1 MKLKV
6 AVLFGGQNSEHPVS
20 LMSAYSVIN
29 NLDPEKYDLYLVG
42 ITTDGRWYHFNGSV
56 ELLNNDNW
64 LTSPSN
70 EEVILSP
77 NANHHGFYNLKK
89 QAVDYVDLV
98 FPVLHGRNGED
109 GTITSVCQLAGI
121 PCVSCDMVSCAIA
134 IDKEFTHIVAESY
147 GVKMARYRALK
158 KKDFSDYQSTYESL
172 ISDLGLPFYVK
183 PSREGSSFG
192 AHKVSNYD
200 EFVEYIDDAFHYDD
214 KILAEEF
221 ISGTEVGCAFLGRNS
236 TGVVYEVV
244 VDTEMYGYEEK
255 YDGYKT
261 NLYFPAKN
269 LSQQQMDE
277 VIRIGKI
284 VYDALGCDVLARVDF
299 FAGKEL
305 IFNELNLI
313 PGFTSHSLYPGCFIA
328 SGVSYPQL
336 LDRLINVT
344 LGANNE

>member
-1 MKLKV
+1 MKKKV

-20 LMSAYSVIN
+20 LMSAHSVIN
-29 NLDPEKYDLYLVG
+29 NLDKEKYDLYLVG
-42 ITTDGRWYHFNGSV
+42 ITVDGRWYHFTGSPD
-56 ELLNNDNW
+56 LLDGDRW
-64 LTSPSN
+64 LDDAGN
-70 EEVILSP
+70 QEVILSP
-77 NANHHGFYNLKK
+77 NANHHGFYNL
-89 QAVDYVDLV
+89 ATGTVDRVDLV

-109 GTITSVCQLAGI
+109 GTITSVCQLAGV

-147 GVKMARYRALK
+147 GVKMARYHALK
-158 KKDFSDYQSTYESL
+158 KKEFNDYPAAFSML
-172 ISDLGLPFYVK
+172 ANDLGLPFYVK

-192 AHKVSNYD
+192 AHKVNDYD
-200 EFVEYIDDAFHYDD
+200 EFVEYVNDAFNYDN

-221 ISGTEVGCAFLGRNS
+221 ITGTEVGCAFMGKGD

-244 VDTEMYGYEEK
+244 VDTDMYGYEEK

-277 VIRIGKI
+277 VIRVGKI

-299 FAGKEL
+299 FAGEQL
-305 IFNELNLI
+305 VFNELNLI

-328 SGVSYPQL
+328 SGVSYPEL
-336 LDRLINVT
+336 LDRLVNIT
-344 LGANNE
+344 LGTVNE